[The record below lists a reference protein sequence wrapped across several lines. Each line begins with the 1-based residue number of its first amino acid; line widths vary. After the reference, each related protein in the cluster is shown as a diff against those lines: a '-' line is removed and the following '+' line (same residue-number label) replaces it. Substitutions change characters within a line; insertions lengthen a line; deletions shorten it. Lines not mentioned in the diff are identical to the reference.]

1 MLCDLKKRNIEYL
14 RLSVTDFCNLRCHYC
29 MPLEG
34 APHFPKE
41 KIMSFEEIARLVKI
55 FSELG
60 IKRVRLTGGEPLIRK
75 DLPVL
80 VEKISSLPGIQE
92 VLLTTNA
99 LLLKDQAQALKSAGL
114 QRINI
119 HLDTLCAEKFKTI
132 TRWGKIEQVFEG
144 LERAQQVGF
153 HSLKLNMVLQ
163 KGLNEE
169 EVPNLLRFAS
179 AHQMVLRVIELMPIG
194 EALKQ
199 EDRFIS
205 AQKIKEKLKQEF
217 TLVPSAS
224 HWGHGPARYYHV
236 PELKT
241 DIGFITP
248 MSEPFCESC
257 NRIRV
262 SSDGRLQDCLAFD
275 GDLSLRDYLRNPEFE
290 DEKIASRIRSRL
302 FFKAEGH
309 EGFKQ
314 SEQERNPY
322 MYGIG
327 G

>member
-1 MLCDLKKRNIEYL
+1 
-14 RLSVTDFCNLRCHYC
+14 
-29 MPLEG
+29 
-34 APHFPKE
+34 
-41 KIMSFEEIARLVKI
+41 
-55 FSELG
+55 
-60 IKRVRLTGGEPLIRK
+60 
-75 DLPVL
+75 
-80 VEKISSLPGIQE
+80 
-92 VLLTTNA
+92 
-99 LLLKDQAQALKSAGL
+99 
-114 QRINI
+114 
-119 HLDTLCAEKFKTI
+119 
-132 TRWGKIEQVFEG
+132 
-144 LERAQQVGF
+144 
-153 HSLKLNMVLQ
+153 
-163 KGLNEE
+163 
-169 EVPNLLRFAS
+169 VPNLLRFAS

-248 MSEPFCESC
+248 MSESFCESC